1 MPTMPN
7 GLVPLV
13 SALSSEAPEGVTR
26 TEVAGGPARYRL
38 DWARGRQRFNV
49 KLALDGGRLLVWT
62 AFYHHIIKKG
72 AIAFD
77 MRLDSGLGVMPH
89 SVHILPGSYSLAA
102 AGGNYMA
109 SFVVECE
116 SAVYSLSD
124 AQVAA
129 YGLSATTLPAG
140 MVPTIAAYSFAGPDG
155 VERDQLGG
163 GAAGYALQWARGTQR
178 FNCTFILTATQFAA
192 WSVWFHRLIAKGS
205 RTFNMR
211 LDSGTGPDVHAATIV
226 PGTYSSARTGGT
238 ATVVSFIVEAEPTI
252 YEYTAADAQV
262 IIDLHNAYGDT
273 QFALLA
279 RLAQFANVDT
289 NVLDFP

>member
-13 SALSSEAPEGVTR
+13 SGLSSEAPEGVSR

-38 DWARGRQRFNV
+38 EWARGRQRFGV
-49 KLALDGGRLLVWT
+49 KLALDSGLLLVWT

-89 SVHILPGSYSLAA
+89 NVHILPGSYSLVAS
-102 AGGNYMA
+102 GGNYVA
-109 SFVVECE
+109 TFTVECE
-116 SAVYSLSD
+116 SAVYGLSD

-129 YGLSATTLPAG
+129 YGLSAATIPAG
-140 MVPTIAAYSFAGPDG
+140 MVPTIASYSFSGAEG
-155 VERDQLGG
+155 VERDQLPG
-163 GAAGYALQWARGTQR
+163 GAAGYALDWGRGTQR
-178 FNCTFILTATQFAA
+178 FSCTFILTPKEYAI

-238 ATVVSFIVEAEPTI
+238 ATVVSFIVEAEPKI
-252 YEYTAADAQV
+252 YDYTAADAQG
-262 IIDLHNAYGDT
+262 IIDLSNAYGNS

-279 RLAQFANVDT
+279 RLAKFATVDS
-289 NVLDFP
+289 NVLDLP